1 MEIKS
6 SGSSGQGAKQVKH
19 YKIIVHTT
27 DHHNFTIAAGIDG
40 MDLANQFKDFI
51 FERLSMPY

>member
-6 SGSSGQGAKQVKH
+6 SGSTGQAAKQLKH

-27 DHHNFTIAAGIDG
+27 DHHNFTIAEDIDG
-40 MDLANQFKDFI
+40 MDLVNQFKDFI
-51 FERLSMPY
+51 FERLSMTY